1 MTLMGKS
8 RYFWSIL
15 LVSLALLGVGWIAVS
30 KEPANPDL
38 ESSDLVEAPIAGY
51 RAPQFTLSSTLGEEI
66 SLADYRGQ
74 PVVLN
79 FWATWCPPCRAEV
92 PHFQDASV
100 KYNGQATILGI
111 DQGEPLPIVADF
123 ASSFSLSYPL
133 LLDPDSAVNRQ
144 YGVAALPT
152 TVFVDS
158 NGLVQEVYTGIVN
171 KAVLE
176 DRIERLL
183 ADR

>member
-1 MTLMGKS
+1 MPYMRKS
-8 RYFWSIL
+8 RYFWSIF
-15 LVSLALLGVGWIAVS
+15 LVGLALLGVGWIANS
-30 KEPANPDL
+30 KEPADPSL
-38 ESSDLVEAPIAGY
+38 ESSELVEAPIAGY
-51 RAPQFTLSSTLGEEI
+51 LAPQFTLNSTQSEEI
-66 SLADYRGQ
+66 TLADYRGQ

-111 DQGEPLPIVADF
+111 DQGEPLPIIADF
-123 ASSFSLSYPL
+123 ASTFNLSYPL
-133 LLDPDSAVNRQ
+133 LLDQDGAVNRQ

-152 TVFVDS
+152 TVFVDA
-158 NGLVQEVYTGIVN
+158 NGIVREVYTGIVTG
-171 KAVLE
+171 AVLE

-183 ADR
+183 VEK